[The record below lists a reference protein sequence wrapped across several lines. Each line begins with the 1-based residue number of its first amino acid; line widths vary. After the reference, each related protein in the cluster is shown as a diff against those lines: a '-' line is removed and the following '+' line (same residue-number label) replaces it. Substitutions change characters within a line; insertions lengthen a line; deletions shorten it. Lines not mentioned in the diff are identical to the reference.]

1 MDCDTD
7 VLPVTDQVQSPC
19 FLSPGGTGGA
29 GGGRRII
36 NRIPAEKKNY
46 LLTINPDI
54 KDSWHQMINHQK
66 KLQSPAIRGKADLI
80 NGNER

>member
-1 MDCDTD
+1 MEG
-7 VLPVTDQVQSPC
+7 L
-19 FLSPGGTGGA
+19 GA
-29 GGGRRII
+29 QDYKQDSCR
-36 NRIPAEKKNY
+36 EKNY

-80 NGNER
+80 KGNER